1 MGHSF
6 FCSDNMKDTEQS
18 IIEAAILI
26 FNEDLS
32 APLEKVAEQAQVTR
46 RTLHRYFKDRN
57 ELMKSCKNEIRKACH
72 IAMQNAYNSTEDP
85 IQRLERMFYAGV
97 ECGTKDTFLHK
108 LHTLHDHEHQSH
120 DQECSDYD
128 DTFSIWKTHLKF
140 LQKQGLISPMVTID
154 WVHQLFQGIVAASVT
169 SRNNA
174 AMQLNDVKK
183 LGWFSFS
190 RGIGL

>member
-1 MGHSF
+1 L
-6 FCSDNMKDTEQS
+6 KDTEQS

-32 APLEKVAEQAQVTR
+32 APLEKVAEKAQTTR

-57 ELMKSCKNEIRKACH
+57 ELMQKCKTEIRKACH
-72 IAMQNAYNSTEDP
+72 KAMQKAYDSTEDP
-85 IQRLERMFYAGV
+85 VKRLEYMFYAGI

-108 LHTLHDHEHQSH
+108 LHTLHDHDHRAH
-120 DQECSDYD
+120 DKECAEYD
-128 DTFSIWKTHLKF
+128 DTFSVWKSHLLY
-140 LQKQGLISPMVTID
+140 LQKEGLISSMMTVE
-154 WVHQLFQGIVAASVT
+154 WMHQLFQGIVGASVS
-169 SRNNA
+169 SRNNP
-174 AMQLNDVKK
+174 QNDLEVIKK